1 MVNEAL
7 PDEPSRTHLSEYEEA
22 TAPWPPCARTSVSFG
37 SADRGRANVTA
48 MLADDVDHD
57 QIDDFCEIEREMVAQ
72 TRADYAAHVA
82 GLGLI
87 RFGGHLSCEGYD
99 VQTDA

>member
-1 MVNEAL
+1 
-7 PDEPSRTHLSEYEEA
+7 
-22 TAPWPPCARTSVSFG
+22 
-37 SADRGRANVTA
+37 